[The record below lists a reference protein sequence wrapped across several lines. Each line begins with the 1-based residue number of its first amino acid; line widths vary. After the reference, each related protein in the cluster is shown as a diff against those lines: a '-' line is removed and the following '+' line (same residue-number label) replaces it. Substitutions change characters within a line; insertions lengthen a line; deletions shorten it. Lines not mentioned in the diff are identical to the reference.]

1 MRHLEDVSS
10 PDQVSTPEQS
20 EHEGDEDEGEGEEQ
34 LLEALVRKKRDIDA
48 ANEAMRSR
56 VDAEMAGVMANGVTP
71 NPHLCNIHGVTPEA
85 STSQDAERE
94 QRRQRRSSTT
104 ARM

>member
-1 MRHLEDVSS
+1 
-10 PDQVSTPEQS
+10 
-20 EHEGDEDEGEGEEQ
+20 
-34 LLEALVRKKRDIDA
+34 
-48 ANEAMRSR
+48 MRSR

-71 NPHLCNIHGVTPEA
+71 NPRLCNIHGVTPEA

-94 QRRQRRSSTT
+94 QRRQRRST

>member
-1 MRHLEDVSS
+1 MRDLVRPLQPCSLRPLPVRHLEDVSS

-34 LLEALVRKKRDIDA
+34 LLESLVRKKRDIDA

-71 NPHLCNIHGVTPEA
+71 NPHLYVQQT
-85 STSQDAERE
+85 
-94 QRRQRRSSTT
+94 QR
-104 ARM
+104 